1 MQDPALGLIYVR
13 LKTRLPASLISLLTN
28 SRPQC
33 LIGSKVDA
41 LSSALTWIHDHAHL
55 SLPTVSPSI
64 LLLSP
69 NRTDDLT
76 ASLTDPESS
85 ISAPSIAN
93 KMIDAYLRSLE
104 QQRMG
109 FFVAIGIWALV
120 FLMGLIGA
128 WWRAIGQNRWRHWR
142 GATARNGS
150 GGGRQAPMTDGTE
163 KAHFASLHL
172 GSFADLLDPN
182 GSGEKSLG
190 AGSPV
195 ATSIDAA
202 ALAAGVDQGN
212 SVSPSSR
219 SWASLV
225 DFFKATEPA
234 ARSSEA
240 VESAASPPPP
250 PETRLRPLALPTLPT
265 LRTRGAKDRLRPVIS
280 HPRPLLR
287 PFRVLRD
294 SHLAQQQ
301 RQRWERWRS
310 KEESDLVLLRDESRS
325 KLGRTGAL
333 RSAFGSHRTASS
345 DSHLHQES
353 AEDHRTDGLG
363 AVDDLSPEAD
373 LSDSPNLP
381 DHGLWPPRPCAAL
394 PSQSRHLS
402 FYTPSSRPLAATNNP
417 FASPFD
423 E

>member
-150 GGGRQAPMTDGTE
+150 GGGPQAPARDGAE
-163 KAHFASLHL
+163 KADFTSLHL
-172 GSFADLLDPN
+172 GSFPDLLDTN
-182 GSGEKSLG
+182 ANSGNGEKNLG
-190 AGSPV
+190 AGSP
-195 ATSIDAA
+195 
-202 ALAAGVDQGN
+202 AGVDQGN

>member
-1 MQDPALGLIYVR
+1 M
-13 LKTRLPASLISLLTN
+13 
-28 SRPQC
+28 
-33 LIGSKVDA
+33 IGSKVDA

-104 QQRMG
+104 QQRLG
-109 FFVAIGIWALV
+109 FFIAIGIWALV
-120 FLMGLIGA
+120 FLLGLIGA
-128 WWRAIGQNRWRHWR
+128 WWRGIGESRWRHWW
-142 GATARNGS
+142 GATARNGG
-150 GGGRQAPMTDGTE
+150 GGGRQAPMSDTAE
-163 KAHFASLHL
+163 KADFTSLQM
-172 GSFADLLDPN
+172 GSFADLLDAKSGN
-182 GSGEKSLG
+182 GEKDPG
-190 AGSPV
+190 AGAPIPASAV
-195 ATSIDAA
+195 DAA
-202 ALAAGVDQGN
+202 TLAAGVNQGN

-225 DFFKATEPA
+225 DFFKATSPPA
-234 ARSSEA
+234 QPSAA
-240 VESAASPPPP
+240 VELAASPPTPRG
-250 PETRLRPLALPTLPT
+250 TRLRPLALPTLPN
-265 LRTRGAKDRLRPVIS
+265 LRTRPAKDRLRPVIS
-280 HPRPLLR
+280 HPCPLLR

-301 RQRWERWRS
+301 RQRWDRWRS

-325 KLGRTGAL
+325 KYGRAGAL
-333 RSAFGSHRTASS
+333 RSAFRSHHTAPN

-353 AEDHRTDGLG
+353 AAGHRTDDLG
-363 AVDDLSPEAD
+363 AVDDLLPEASS
-373 LSDSPNLP
+373 LA
-381 DHGLWPPRPCAAL
+381 DHNLWPPRPCAAL
-394 PSQSRHLS
+394 PPQSRHLS
-402 FYTPSSRPLAATNNP
+402 SYTPSSRPLAPTTNP